1 MNFPPTIKEPKNTH
15 ALAATSAFNLKLCH
29 SQSVVESHR
38 VANPFKTNKCVTC
51 IQTGQTFEDCHEI

>member
-29 SQSVVESHR
+29 MQNFKEGMGGGFMWSVKYKSAVSLACR
-38 VANPFKTNKCVTC
+38 CY
-51 IQTGQTFEDCHEI
+51 ID